1 MAQWPDLISNK
12 FKTECRLIR
21 TQSWCC
27 FLELRNKVTVTLKV
41 NKWGKHEGVERETK
55 REGGFKM
62 IHKNIKKNY
71 SF

>member
-27 FLELRNKVTVTLKV
+27 ILELRNKVTVTLKV
-41 NKWGKHEGVERETK
+41 NKWGKHEGVERERDK
-55 REGGFKM
+55 ERGGFQ
-62 IHKNIKKNY
+62 NDT
-71 SF
+71 